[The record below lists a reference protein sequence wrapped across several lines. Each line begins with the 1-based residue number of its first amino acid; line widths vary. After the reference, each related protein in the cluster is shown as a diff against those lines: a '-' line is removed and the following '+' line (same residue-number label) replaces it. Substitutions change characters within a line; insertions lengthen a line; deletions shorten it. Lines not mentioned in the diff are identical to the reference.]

1 MVGCIVWQ
9 GEEEHSLWGSKQF
22 RTMQASKRD
31 KPDLVPGPRT
41 IIMGSMVPLSNIN
54 LLNIDENEFVDDKVS
69 YIAT

>member
-22 RTMQASKRD
+22 RKMQASKRD
-31 KPDLVPGPRT
+31 KPDPVPIPHP
-41 IIMGSMVPLSNIN
+41 IITGSMAPLSKIN
-54 LLNIDENEFVDDKVS
+54 LLKIDENEFVDDKVS